1 MENGG
6 VNVRELDMKGLV
18 IGSTRSGK
26 GKDFSV
32 LFKILLE
39 EKKNIVVI
47 DPVDQLGNLY
57 SNKEKQGYRILR
69 YVLEKEDVLQQVEM
83 DLLNSIK
90 EKVLIHVSFPK
101 TFLNNKKSNSHLVLE
116 FLSIVKRNKGVEWE
130 KKDSLE
136 LFLMEYE
143 GYASPQLN
151 NIFEI

>member
-1 MENGG
+1 
-6 VNVRELDMKGLV
+6 MKGLV
-18 IGSTRSGK
+18 IGSASSGK

-32 LFKILLE
+32 LFKILLKD
-39 EKKNIVVI
+39 KKNLVVI
-47 DPVDQLGNLY
+47 DPLDKLKHLY
-57 SNKEKQGYRILR
+57 PNKEKQGYRILR
-69 YVLEKEDVLQQVEM
+69 YVLEKEDVLQQVEK

-101 TFLNNKKSNSHLVLE
+101 TFFKNKENNSHLVLE

>member
-1 MENGG
+1 MKNGG

-47 DPVDQLGNLY
+47 DPLDQLGNLY

-69 YVLEKEDVLQQVEM
+69 YVLEKEDVLQQIEM

-90 EKVLIHVSFPK
+90 EKILIHVSFPK
-101 TFLNNKKSNSHLVLE
+101 TFLNNKENNSYLVLE
-116 FLSIVKRNKGVEWE
+116 FLRMVKRNKGIEWE
-130 KKDSLE
+130 KKDSFE
-136 LFLMEYE
+136 LFLIEYE
-143 GYASPQLN
+143 SYASSQIN
-151 NIFEI
+151 KIIEI

>member
-1 MENGG
+1 
-6 VNVRELDMKGLV
+6 MKGLV
-18 IGSTRSGK
+18 IGSTSSGKGK

-32 LFKILLE
+32 LFKILLKD
-39 EKKNIVVI
+39 KKNLVVI
-47 DPVDQLGNLY
+47 DPLDKLKHLY
-57 SNKEKQGYRILR
+57 PNKEKQGYCILR
-69 YVLEKEDVLQQVEM
+69 YVLEKEDALQQVEM

-101 TFLNNKKSNSHLVLE
+101 TFFNNKENNSHLVLE

-143 GYASPQLN
+143 GYASSQLN
-151 NIFEI
+151 NFLGT

>member
-1 MENGG
+1 MS
-6 VNVRELDMKGLV
+6 KLV
-18 IGSTRSGK
+18 IGSTSSGK

-32 LFKILLE
+32 LFKILIR
-39 EKKNIVVI
+39 EKKNLVVI
-47 DPVDQLGNLY
+47 DPLDKLKHLY
-57 SNKEKQGYRILR
+57 PNKEKQGYRILR

-83 DLLNSIK
+83 DFLNSIK

-101 TFLNNKKSNSHLVLE
+101 AFSNNKENNSHLVLE

-130 KKDSLE
+130 KRDSLE

-151 NIFEI
+151 DFLRFESY

>member
-1 MENGG
+1 M
-6 VNVRELDMKGLV
+6 RELDMKKLV
-18 IGSTRSGK
+18 IGSTSSGK
-26 GKDFSV
+26 GKDLSV
-32 LFKILLE
+32 LSRILLE
-39 EKKNIVVI
+39 KKKNLVVI
-47 DPVDQLGNLY
+47 DPLDEMKNLY
-57 SNKEKQGYRILR
+57 PNKEKQGYRILR
-69 YVLEKEDVLQQVEM
+69 YVLEKEGVLQQVEK

-101 TFLNNKKSNSHLVLE
+101 TFFNNKENNSHLVLK

-136 LFLMEYE
+136 FFLMEYE